1 MTAELIGLVSP
12 KMRLNGGRR
21 HEYERKTWVTVTNC
35 NQVDTSS
42 SANSLAAEHACH
54 LQNGWAWPLRSFTK
68 HSHPWV
74 LGLSLSGMIC
84 EH

>member
-54 LQNGWAWPLRSFTK
+54 LQNGWAWPLLINMT
-68 HSHPWV
+68 V
-74 LGLSLSGMIC
+74 T
-84 EH
+84 E